1 MKSLYA
7 IFAASCLLLVSS
19 LGTSCSDNARSCE
32 VDDDCFGGEACV
44 AGVCQSQS
52 SSNDADPDDAD
63 SNNNSSD
70 TDPNN
75 NSNDAGPDDT
85 GSSDADSNNGGDDA
99 TNGDADSD
107 AGHTDTCEVDP
118 FTVTCNNDDDY
129 DNDEWLDADPLR
141 DGSSIGCPAGA
152 EQPEEWARRIEGKI
166 CYDEAGDF
174 YRLQVAPCD
183 TQFRLEVKMT
193 VPEMCT
199 EEEFRLNASFNGG
212 GSMECNTEKDF
223 FSAQCER
230 DGNVYTWT
238 LLIKPYDSIW
248 SLYFGAVG
256 SDDEN
261 ISSQFDY
268 TLDAK
273 IF

>member
-7 IFAASCLLLVSS
+7 IFAVSSLLIASS
-19 LGTSCSDNARSCE
+19 LGTGCSDNARSCE
-32 VDDDCFGGEACV
+32 IDDDCFGGEACV
-44 AGVCQSQS
+44 AGVCQSQR
-52 SSNDADPDDAD
+52 SSNNVD
-63 SNNNSSD
+63 SNHDSND

-75 NSNDAGPDDT
+75 NSNDAGSRDT
-85 GSSDADSNNGGDDA
+85 DSDSNNGGADA
-99 TNGDADSD
+99 ADGDTGSDADSD
-107 AGHTDTCEVDP
+107 AGHTETCEVDP
-118 FTVTCNNDDDY
+118 FTVSCDNDDDY
-129 DNDEWLDADPLR
+129 DNDEWIDADPLR
-141 DGSSIGCPAGA
+141 DGSSIGCTAGA
-152 EQPEEWARRIEGKI
+152 ERPDEWARRIEGRI

-212 GSMECNTEKDF
+212 GSMECNTERDF

-230 DGNVYTWT
+230 EGNVYTWT

-273 IF
+273 VF